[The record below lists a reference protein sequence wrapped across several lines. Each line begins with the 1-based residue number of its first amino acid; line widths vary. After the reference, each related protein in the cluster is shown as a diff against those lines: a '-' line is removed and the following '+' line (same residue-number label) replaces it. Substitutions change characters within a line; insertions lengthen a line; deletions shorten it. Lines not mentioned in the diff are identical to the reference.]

1 MIEAGKP
8 INRITPLPIGDRMI
22 EIRFHGRGGQ
32 GSVIASKI
40 LAKAF
45 FMEGKYVSAFPY
57 FGVERRGAPVTAFTR
72 VDEKPIRARYQIYEP
87 DYVIVLDSSL
97 IGAVD
102 VLKGLKKNGYI
113 LINTLKS
120 PEEMMKDLNH
130 GNIATVDAT
139 EIAIKHHLGSQTA
152 PIVNT
157 AILGAFAKVS
167 NLVKIETV
175 MEAIRQA
182 APAKQEEN
190 AQAAKE
196 AYENVKFGGE

>member
-1 MIEAGKP
+1 
-8 INRITPLPIGDRMI
+8 MI

-57 FGVERRGAPVTAFTR
+57 YGVERRGAPVTAFTR
-72 VDEKPIRARYQIYEP
+72 VDNRPIRARYQIYEP
-87 DYVIVLDSSL
+87 DYVIVLDPSL
-97 IGAVD
+97 IGPVN
-102 VLKGLKKNGYI
+102 VLKGLKKEGYI
-113 LINTLKS
+113 LINTIKT
-120 PEEMMKDLNH
+120 PEEMGEVLNH

-157 AILGAFAKVS
+157 AILGAFARVS
-167 NLVKIETV
+167 GLVKIETV
-175 MEAIRQA
+175 MDAIRQA

-190 AQAAKE
+190 ALAAKD
-196 AYENVKFGGE
+196 AYDNVRFGGD

>member
-1 MIEAGKP
+1 
-8 INRITPLPIGDRMI
+8 MI

-45 FMEGKYVSAFPY
+45 FKEGKYVSSFPY

-72 VDEKPIRARYQIYEP
+72 VDDKPIRAKYQIYEP
-87 DYVIVLDSSL
+87 DYVIVLDPSL
-97 IGAVD
+97 LKAVN
-102 VLKGLKKNGYI
+102 VLHGIKENGWVLVNTIKK
-113 LINTLKS
+113 
-120 PEEMMKDLNH
+120 PEEIKKTLNFP
-130 GNIATVDAT
+130 NIATVDAT
-139 EIAIKHHLGSQTA
+139 TIAIKHRLGSQAA

-167 NLVKIETV
+167 GLVKIETV
-175 MEAIRQA
+175 MDAIRES
-182 APAKQEEN
+182 APSKREEN

-196 AYENVKFGGE
+196 AYESVIVGGE